1 MVKVRIRSWG
11 MYYVSEGLPIE
22 VQNVSVSVCV
32 IWGHLG
38 HCVLTC
44 KALGINARHRLPTS
58 QFQVSVDTIRFI
70 KWWKC
75 KGLIFWLHAFF
86 FFWCQIFPMWVSE
99 QVSPVFVLWL
109 LLDSVLCSLCSEQAR
124 LRQQVVEED
133 TEDWQ
138 RSPDFSGLERVG
150 GVDLSFIKGDDVN
163 ACAQLVVLSY
173 PDLEV
178 SSHTTIYWPLVVT
191 CGKAAVL
198 TEVTISECIQ
208 HIQWKHTDGS
218 WCEIQ
223 NIIRF
228 FLCALKSSLAN
239 LTRVVE
245 CEVTGG
251 CSCCHVI
258 T

>member
-32 IWGHLG
+32 IWGQLG

-86 FFWCQIFPMWVSE
+86 FSWCQIFPMWVSE

-133 TEDWQ
+133 TEGWQ

-191 CGKAAVL
+191 CGKSSSVDRSHNL
-198 TEVTISECIQ
+198 RMYSTHSMKTYRWIMMWNTEHHQILFMCP
-208 HIQWKHTDGS
+208 
-218 WCEIQ
+218 
-223 NIIRF
+223 
-228 FLCALKSSLAN
+228 
-239 LTRVVE
+239 
-245 CEVTGG
+245 
-251 CSCCHVI
+251 
-258 T
+258 

>member
-86 FFWCQIFPMWVSE
+86 FSGVKSSQCECLSKCPLCLSCGYCWTQSSAPCAASRPVSGSRWWRRTPRTGRGVRTSRAWRELEEWTFPS
-99 QVSPVFVLWL
+99 S
-109 LLDSVLCSLCSEQAR
+109 
-124 LRQQVVEED
+124 
-133 TEDWQ
+133 
-138 RSPDFSGLERVG
+138 
-150 GVDLSFIKGDDVN
+150 KG
-163 ACAQLVVLSY
+163 
-173 PDLEV
+173 
-178 SSHTTIYWPLVVT
+178 TTSTP
-191 CGKAAVL
+191 AP
-198 TEVTISECIQ
+198 S
-208 HIQWKHTDGS
+208 S
-218 WCEIQ
+218 WCSATPTW
-223 NIIRF
+223 RW
-228 FLCALKSSLAN
+228 AP
-239 LTRVVE
+239 TRQSI
-245 CEVTGG
+245 GP
-251 CSCCHVI
+251 
-258 T
+258 